1 MSNID
6 PVWQSE
12 DDEPVEVTVKDASAP
27 QYNERTGVQISR
39 RPAAI
44 VGMLIVIGI
53 GFSFF
58 HGVENLTGQLASEGL
73 QQTIRITANGFEP
86 ANPEVEHGQTITFVN
101 DQDVPHIIESETLC
115 SDTGFCLMT
124 STLFN
129 GDSDNFTITQ
139 DIQPGSYE
147 YFSSIDASLV
157 GQIIVVTQAFDDFIN
172 IDEIIG
178 NDFFEEPVETT
189 TAPPSDADSFNPFDF
204 SPPDQVENGLPTNPY
219 AIGSERIH
227 PFDGSGNPI
236 PEAFGDDPSEIPDS
250 TKVASAIAQ
259 GRGPLRQPETGAG
272 VWGVVFGSI
281 AGLYLLTRNMFARI
295 A

>member
-12 DDEPVEVTVKDASAP
+12 DDAPVEVTVKDASIP
-27 QYNERTGVQISR
+27 QQNVRTEVQISR

-58 HGVENLTGQLASEGL
+58 QGVEHLTGQLASEGL

-86 ANPEVEHGQTITFVN
+86 ANPEVEHGQTITFIN
-101 DQDVPHIIESETLC
+101 DQNVPHIIESATLC
-115 SDTGFCLMT
+115 SDTGLCLMT
-124 STLFN
+124 KTLFN
-129 GDSDNFTITQ
+129 GDFDNFTITP

-157 GQIIVVTQAFDDFIN
+157 GQIIVVTQTSNDFID
-172 IDEIIG
+172 IDTVID
-178 NDFFEEPVETT
+178 NDFFAEPVGTT
-189 TAPPSDADSFNPFDF
+189 TVPPSDADRFNPLDF
-204 SPPDQVENGLPTNPY
+204 SPPAQVETSLPTNPY

-250 TKVASAIAQ
+250 TRAANLIAQ
-259 GRGPLRQPETGAG
+259 GRGPVRQPETGAG
-272 VWGVVFGSI
+272 VWGIVFGSI
-281 AGLYLLTRNMFARI
+281 AGLYLVTRNAFARI